1 MNELVIF
8 DLDNTII
15 KGQSQ
20 KLFLGYIFKKRL
32 ITRFFYVKLMLW
44 FVLYKLGL
52 INNPKKVMEYSFRFL
67 KDKDVDEFK
76 RIINDFFEQEL
87 KHYIFEDML
96 EIIEEHKSKKR
107 KTLIIS
113 NAISFIPQRVADFLG
128 IDYSIGTELEQ
139 KNNKFTGKI
148 KGDIIYSKKKVV
160 AIDYFIRKNKISLNN
175 SYGYSDHHS
184 DLPFLQIVDNPIVV
198 NPDSK
203 LEEKAKKEGWPILVF
218 NQTINNK

>member
-1 MNELVIF
+1 MTELAIF

-32 ITRFFYVKLMLW
+32 ITRFFYIKLMLW

-52 INNPKKVMEYSFRFL
+52 IDNPKKVMEYSFKFL
-67 KDKDVDEFK
+67 KDKDANEFK
-76 RIINDFFEQEL
+76 EIINDFFEQEL
-87 KHYIFEDML
+87 KHYIFEDIL
-96 EIIEEHKSKKR
+96 KIIKEHKSKKR

-160 AIDYFIRKNKISLNN
+160 AIDCFVRKNKISLSLSN

-184 DLPFLQIVDNPIVV
+184 DIPFLQIVDNPIVV
-198 NPDSK
+198 NPDNN
-203 LEEKAKKEGWPILVF
+203 LGEKAKKEGWPILIF
-218 NQTINNK
+218 NQTIK